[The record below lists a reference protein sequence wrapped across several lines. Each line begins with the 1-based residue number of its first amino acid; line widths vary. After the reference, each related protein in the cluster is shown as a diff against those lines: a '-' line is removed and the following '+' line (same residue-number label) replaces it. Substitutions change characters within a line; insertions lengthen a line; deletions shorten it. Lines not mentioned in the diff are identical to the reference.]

1 MGVQKSSLTSIAN
14 AWSISIVPL
23 ADVSC
28 PVDLQSIS
36 LLARCFLVEG
46 SEGYFALD
54 DDCRR
59 LELEESLG
67 PEDAM
72 AYLDIGFI
80 DRVVFDVL

>member
-1 MGVQKSSLTSIAN
+1 MGAQKSSLASIAN

-46 SEGYFALD
+46 YEGYFALD

-67 PEDAM
+67 PEDEIAH
-72 AYLDIGFI
+72 LEIGFVE
-80 DRVVFDVL
+80 RVVFDVL